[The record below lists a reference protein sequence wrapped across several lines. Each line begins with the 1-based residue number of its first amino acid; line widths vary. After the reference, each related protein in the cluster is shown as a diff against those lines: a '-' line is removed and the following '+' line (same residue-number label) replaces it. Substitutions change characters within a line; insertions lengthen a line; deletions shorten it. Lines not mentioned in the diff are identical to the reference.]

1 MKMTR
6 RAYQVACYMQLTAAI
21 ILFITFVIF
30 AIPALL
36 AAATV
41 FSLFAAYDAYRY
53 GRMTDNEE

>member
-1 MKMTR
+1 MTR
-6 RAYQVACYMQLTAAI
+6 RAYCVAGYMQLTTAI
-21 ILFITFVIF
+21 ILFIAFLVF